1 MFDLSAIPNARLLE
15 GLTQAQL
22 QELGEIAQLREARQ
36 GECVVTRGESADTIY
51 LVRDGRFALTVALR
65 DLSDEA
71 EIAIEELE
79 TGGAFGWS
87 ALVAPQRS
95 IYSVYCI
102 ADGSA
107 VALPGEALQELMA
120 SDTELGH
127 RFCGNLSEL
136 IGGRL
141 RIMQNL
147 WIAEVEQ
154 STARVRHWEH
164 SAISTRWHS
173 AMDVKPKQRSW
184 RDLFAGGRG
193 GDPSGEQR

>member
-15 GLTQAQL
+15 GLTQTQL
-22 QELGEIAQLREARQ
+22 LELGEVAQLREARQ
-36 GECVVTRGESADTIY
+36 GECLITRGEPADTIY

-95 IYSVYCI
+95 IYSVYCL
-102 ADGSA
+102 ADGS
-107 VALPGEALQELMA
+107 VAALSGEALQELMA
-120 SDTELGH
+120 SDTGLGH
-127 RFCGNLSEL
+127 RFCSNLSEL
-136 IGGRL
+136 IGRRL
-141 RIMQNL
+141 RIVQNL

-164 SAISTRWHS
+164 SA
-173 AMDVKPKQRSW
+173 MEVKSKQRSW
-184 RDLFAGGRG
+184 RDLFAGGRS
-193 GDPSGEQR
+193 GDPSDDRR